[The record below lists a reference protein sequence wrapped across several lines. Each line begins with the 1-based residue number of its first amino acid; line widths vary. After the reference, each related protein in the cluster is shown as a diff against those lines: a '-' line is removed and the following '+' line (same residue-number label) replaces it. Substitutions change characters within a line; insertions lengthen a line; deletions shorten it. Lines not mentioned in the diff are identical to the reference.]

1 MNDIGNCPCTACFW
15 MKGKS
20 DPTSAP
26 VGATA
31 RAAAVACC
39 ICRLRARLVDPAAI
53 GAALA
58 IAVACRKRRRF
69 TRWERDED
77 EALMAHIL
85 SQRRHRCNG

>member
-1 MNDIGNCPCTACFW
+1 MNDIGNGPCTACFW

-20 DPTSAP
+20 DPTSDP

-31 RAAAVACC
+31 RAAGVACC
-39 ICRLRARLVDPAAI
+39 MVPAARALVAPATI

-69 TRWERDED
+69 TRRERDED
-77 EALMAHIL
+77 EALMAQIL
-85 SQRRHRCNG
+85 SQRRQRCNG